1 MRAANFEISS
11 VGHIHVMRV
20 FLQGAEVEYVTLLL
34 KPVVD
39 KRNRL
44 QGFFEA
50 ILDVEGLDGK
60 FPKVE
65 VENTMMLKRV
75 LSGLADRKEIIGT
88 LRKLGIEDPEVIYNR
103 LLELNLVKGAVPV
116 VKPRGRYKD
125 VVIELWGDETEE
137 YGVYTISLERQKG
150 EYVMIERENNRE
162 ISRRPQPGITIGRT
176 ELRDTVALIEK
187 LEGCRLKLF
196 VQN

>member
-1 MRAANFEISS
+1 MRAANFEMSS

-20 FLQGAEVEYVTLLL
+20 FPRGAEVEYVTLLL

-50 ILDVEGLDGK
+50 ILDIEGLDGM
-60 FPKVE
+60 FPRVE
-65 VENTMMLKRV
+65 VENTTMLKRV

-125 VVIELWGDETEE
+125 VVVELWGDETEE
-137 YGVYTISLERQKG
+137 HGIYTISLERQKG

>member
-1 MRAANFEISS
+1 MRAANFEMSS

-20 FLQGAEVEYVTLLL
+20 FPQGAEVEYVTLLL

-39 KRNRL
+39 KRDRL

-187 LEGCRLKLF
+187 LEGCSLKLF

>member
-1 MRAANFEISS
+1 MRAANFEMSS

-20 FLQGAEVEYVTLLL
+20 FPQGAEVEYVTLLL

-176 ELRDTVALIEK
+176 ELRDTVAMIEK

>member
-1 MRAANFEISS
+1 MRAANFEMSS

-20 FLQGAEVEYVTLLL
+20 FPQGAEVEYVTLLL

>member
-1 MRAANFEISS
+1 MRAANFEMSS

-20 FLQGAEVEYVTLLL
+20 FTQGAEVEYVTLLL

-50 ILDVEGLDGK
+50 ILDIEGLDGM
-60 FPKVE
+60 FPRVE
-65 VENTMMLKRV
+65 VENTTMLKRV
-75 LSGLADRKEIIGT
+75 FSGLADRKEIIGT

-187 LEGCRLKLF
+187 LEGCSLKLF